1 MSLIYILGSWTF
13 LLLFALWYLGLL
25 GTGNR
30 VVNES
35 TSAKDSA
42 EPADG
47 ETVSKMKKKYA
58 KKKRKKKKRQEK
70 KQSAVVTKEKTTRN
84 QEEKP
89 DSLPETNEAKEK
101 SQTPKA
107 PVNKTKK
114 PPVKE
119 KKSIPHKT
127 YEPKATLSMT
137 HERSATSFHSLPQT
151 KYPAPTDVTP
161 ADVTPATPNST
172 SYDFTQPVT
181 SFRTTEA
188 PSPLINGNQ
197 APAPLENTQA
207 PACLT
212 NNAQA
217 PAPLVNNARAS
228 APLVN
233 DTHATATL
241 DTTDMYAAAN
251 SLKVNELEDEEP
263 QETDDEAPIEELG
276 GDWFAYR
283 STEYGLPYY
292 HNVRTLET
300 VWDRPVVEPE
310 VESDSEEP
318 ELDEPDSSQLDQKL
332 NSPGQRYQD
341 SPTLQQHI
349 PTLQQQSPSN
359 QQQRPH
365 IGQATIYRSPS
376 RPLTFAEKLRMAKQ
390 RSPVA
395 VPKLLVKT
403 KQKKTPVAG
412 SPPPLY
418 SPTQMPQTTD
428 TSSWA
433 TVSATPAPKKLITT
447 SSSQWV
453 KVGVPAE
460 PVVQKKK
467 GPPTLAEQLL
477 AFKTALMQARV
488 AKKWKQQE
496 MARKLDIRPQELSK
510 YEQGKDVPSPALI
523 NKMRRILG
531 VKLPGVKKSKMKE
544 LQPLSDD
551 KKSGLP

>member
-1 MSLIYILGSWTF
+1 MSLIYILGSWTV
-13 LLLFALWYLGLL
+13 LLLFGLYYLGLL

-35 TSAKDSA
+35 TIGQDSTKPVDDEAIAK
-42 EPADG
+42 
-47 ETVSKMKKKYA
+47 VKKKYA

-70 KQSAVVTKEKTTRN
+70 KQSAVVKKEHAIRN

-89 DSLPETNEAKEK
+89 DSLPETNETKEK
-101 SQTPKA
+101 SQAPKA
-107 PVNKTKK
+107 PVNQTKK
-114 PPVKE
+114 PPAKE
-119 KKSIPHKT
+119 KKSIPRKT
-127 YEPKATLSMT
+127 YEPKVTPSMT
-137 HERSATSFHSLPQT
+137 QERNATSLHSLPQP
-151 KYPAPTDVTP
+151 KYTTPTEVTP
-161 ADVTPATPNST
+161 ADVSPAAPHST
-172 SYDFTQPVT
+172 SYDFTQPLT

-188 PSPLINGNQ
+188 PSPLISDNQ
-197 APAPLENTQA
+197 APAPLANNAQA
-207 PACLT
+207 PALLT

-217 PAPLVNNARAS
+217 PAPLVNNALAS

-233 DTHATATL
+233 DTHATASL
-241 DTTDMYAAAN
+241 DNNDMYAAAN
-251 SLKVNELEDEEP
+251 STKVNELEDEEP

-332 NSPGQRYQD
+332 NSPGQRHQIN
-341 SPTLQQHI
+341 PTLQQNI
-349 PTLQQQSPSN
+349 PTLQQQSPLN

-365 IGQATIYRSPS
+365 MGQAPMYSSGRSPS
-376 RPLTFAEKLRMAKQ
+376 RPLTFAEKLRLAKQ

-395 VPKLLVKT
+395 VPKLLIKT

-412 SPPPLY
+412 LPPPLY
-418 SPTQMPQTTD
+418 SPPQMPTTTD

-433 TVSATPAPKKLITT
+433 AVSATPAPKKLITT
-447 SSSQWV
+447 SSSWV

-460 PVVQKKK
+460 PEVTKKK
-467 GPPTLAEQLL
+467 GPATLAEQIQ
-477 AFKTALMQARV
+477 AFKTALMQART

-523 NKMRRILG
+523 NKMTRLLG
-531 VKLPGVKKSKMKE
+531 VKLPRVKKSKMKE
-544 LQPLSDD
+544 LQPLPDD
-551 KKSGLP
+551 KS